1 MPPPTGQSQQSNP
14 QPSEFEEAL
23 RQNESLL
30 RATSVP
36 VPSGKESKPVVIPGE
51 PEVPEA
57 DPDRELIWT
66 VGQSTVRFNLAALL
80 AKPKVALATPLN
92 AANAVVLSVDGTL
105 CMLARST
112 DSPSQFRF
120 SADAAGTYSVAIT
133 VSSID
138 LEPWARRSNPAKI
151 PATELASGLQA
162 DAGVVIGAPNNDGVR
177 KIGAQTPA
185 AAGGAPGAEDAYK
198 QTALDSQRDWKMQA
212 IQYREPPQE
221 INLTWKPDETPQ
233 TYEGSTKITPGTPG
247 VTALLGYVPLS
258 QSDTKR
264 GKVTLATEP
273 LDTGRS
279 LANLFSGRTV
289 ISLILKIGANLAAA
303 KAANPITI
311 PVERDTGIPNTFAMV
326 AKDPLSAD
334 PAGLGTPR
342 ANAVALIDFGF
353 APIYSEMP
361 DRVVSAALVAEALQA
376 NPVIGGIASDGMTLY
391 LVDRQTRKVGAITL
405 ATMTVDTTKE
415 IAGSKVLDSGGG
427 IGWVGGIATDGTRVY
442 VAGRTNRVLVFE
454 AGDYVGTLILE
465 DHATGITFDGKDLL
479 VGVDTFRHVG
489 DPVEAE
495 VKRYST
501 SIPTTRVDGGVGPSV
516 FKTEI
521 KPAFGGIAGLAWNPD
536 ENLLYATTPGGRIVA
551 IRGEAHDADWTPP
564 SSVTGGRRSGGLAY
578 GGGVLWAAR
587 TVGPVTPFR
596 VTNGRSAYRP
606 GYDFRTVDQA
616 RFRELVREQVA
627 AAAQADNT
635 DEWPLDKLPFEKLT
649 QAQYDAKAANGTIAD
664 GYIYLIVG

>member
-23 RQNESLL
+23 RQNEALL
-30 RATSVP
+30 PATSVS
-36 VPSGKESKPVVIPGE
+36 VPSGKESKPVAIPGE

-66 VGQSTVRFNLAALL
+66 VGQSSVRFNLAALL

-92 AANAVVLSVDGTL
+92 ATNAVVLSVDGTL

-120 SADAAGTYSVAIT
+120 SADAAGAYSVAIT

-138 LEPWARRSNPAKI
+138 LEPWARRSDPAKI
-151 PATELASGLQA
+151 PATELEAGLQA

-177 KIGAQTPA
+177 RIGAQNPA

-212 IQYREPPQE
+212 IQYTERS
-221 INLTWKPDETPQ
+221 INLTWKPGETPQ
-233 TYEGSTKITPGTPG
+233 TYEGSTKITPD

-279 LANLFSGRTV
+279 LANLFNGRTV
-289 ISLILKIGANLAAA
+289 ISLILKIGADLAAA
-303 KAANPITI
+303 KAAEPITI

-326 AKDPLSAD
+326 AKDRLPAD
-334 PAGLGTPR
+334 PAGLAAPR

-353 APIYSEMP
+353 APIYSQIP
-361 DRVVSAALVAEALQA
+361 DKVVSPALVAQALQA
-376 NPVIGGIASDGMTLY
+376 DPVIAGIASDGLTLY
-391 LVDRQTRKVGAITL
+391 LLDRQTRKVGAITL

-415 IAGSKVLDSGGG
+415 IAGSKISSSL
-427 IGWVGGIATDGTRVY
+427 GWAGGIATDGTNLY
-442 VAGRTNRVLVFE
+442 VTGRTEKVLVFRDGE
-454 AGDYVGTLILE
+454 RVDQFDLQH
-465 DHATGITFDGKDLL
+465 HATGITFDGEHLL

-489 DPVEAE
+489 DQEKAQ
-495 VKRYST
+495 VKAY
-501 SIPTTRVDGGVGPSV
+501 TTTGDPYAAKDVPSDV
-516 FKTEI
+516 FSTEI
-521 KPAFGGIAGLAWNPD
+521 KPALGQIAGLAWNPD
-536 ENLLYATTPGGRIVA
+536 EELLYAMGPGGRIVA
-551 IRGEAHDADWTPP
+551 IRGKAHDADWTLP
-564 SSVTGGRRSGGLAY
+564 SSVTGRGRAGGLAY
-578 GGGVLWAAR
+578 GGGVLWAVRAR
-587 TVGPVTPFR
+587 GPVVPFR
-596 VTNGRSAYRP
+596 VTSGRSAYQT
-606 GYDFRTVDQA
+606 GYDFRAVDQA
-616 RFRELVREQVA
+616 LFRELVREQIA
-627 AAAQADNT
+627 AAAQAANT

-649 QAQYDAKAANGTIAD
+649 QAQYDARVANGTIID
-664 GYIYLIVG
+664 NRIYLIVG